1 MYNRCTLVEF
11 RGVWIAS
18 VYNIDW
24 PKTLDNPEA
33 QKQEFIEILDKLDSL
48 NINAIFVQVRPTSDA
63 LYKSYINPW
72 SKYLTG
78 EQGKYPGYDPLQFM
92 IEETHKRDM
101 EFHAW
106 LNPYRITTQGTDLN
120 ELAPNNPARIKPEWV
135 LEFNNALFYDPE
147 NPEVIEYVAITVYE
161 IIKKYDVDGIH
172 FDDYFYPYPNPE
184 EEFPDNISFAAYGR
198 GFTNKADWR
207 RDNVNVLIKEIHE
220 TVRSCKPWVKFGVSP
235 FGIYRNRKSDPNG
248 SDTNGLQNY
257 DDLYADVLL
266 WVNNGWVDYNIP
278 QIYWEIGHPAADYD
292 KLIRWWARHSAARP
306 LFIGQDVVRT
316 VTKPDLKNPGQ
327 HQMLAKYN
335 LQRML
340 PTVQGSCQWYAA
352 AVVENKGN
360 YREVLANVYHKYPTL
375 IPASPFIDKEAP
387 GKVKKLK
394 PVWTADGYIL
404 FWTAPKAK
412 DEMDKAVR
420 YVVYRF
426 NNDEKVNL
434 NDPSHI
440 VEITTNTFYKL
451 PYENGKTKYRYVVT
465 ALDRLHNESKA
476 VKKKIKL

>member
-92 IEETHKRDM
+92 IEETHKRNM

-172 FDDYFYPYPNPE
+172 FDDYFYPYDYPLPE
-184 EEFPDNISFAAYGR
+184 GEDREGEVAN
-198 GFTNKADWR
+198 NR
-207 RDNVNVLIKEIHE
+207 RESVNNLIRTIYKVIKS
-220 TVRSCKPWVKFGVSP
+220 TKPSVQFGVSP
-235 FGIYRNRKSDPNG
+235 YGVWKNKSSDLIG
-248 SDTNGLQNY
+248 SESNSLESY
-257 DDLYADVLL
+257 YDLYMDTLT
-266 WVNNGWVDYNIP
+266 WIDENTIDYIAP
-278 QIYWEIGHPAADYD
+278 QIYWSTDNNDSNYEVMVS
-292 KLIRWWARHSAARP
+292 WWNDVVKDSGVR
-306 LFIGQDVVRT
+306 LYIGQNINDLDIASEIYKQIEINREYENVSGNILFSASDIMNDNDNVVMQ
-316 VTKPDLKNPGQ
+316 LKE
-327 HQMLAKYN
+327 AYN
-335 LQRML
+335 CKAIL
-340 PTVQGSCQWYAA
+340 PT
-352 AVVENKGN
+352 KFN
-360 YREVLANVYHKYPTL
+360 YN
-375 IPASPFIDKEAP
+375 
-387 GKVKKLK
+387 
-394 PVWTADGYIL
+394 
-404 FWTAPKAK
+404 
-412 DEMDKAVR
+412 
-420 YVVYRF
+420 
-426 NNDEKVNL
+426 
-434 NDPSHI
+434 
-440 VEITTNTFYKL
+440 
-451 PYENGKTKYRYVVT
+451 
-465 ALDRLHNESKA
+465 
-476 VKKKIKL
+476 

>member
-33 QKQEFIEILDKLDSL
+33 QKQEFIEILDKLQSL

-172 FDDYFYPYPNPE
+172 FDDYFYPYDYPLPE
-184 EEFPDNISFAAYGR
+184 GEVAN
-198 GFTNKADWR
+198 NR
-207 RDNVNVLIKEIHE
+207 REAVNNLIRTIYKVIKS
-220 TVRSCKPWVKFGVSP
+220 TKPSVQFGVSP
-235 FGIYRNRKSDPNG
+235 YGVWKNKSSDLIG
-248 SDTNGLQNY
+248 SESNSLESY
-257 DDLYADVLL
+257 YDLYMDTLT
-266 WVNNGWVDYNIP
+266 WIDENTIDYIAP
-278 QIYWEIGHPAADYD
+278 QIYWSTDNNDSNYEVMVS
-292 KLIRWWARHSAARP
+292 WWNDVVKDSGVR
-306 LFIGQDVVRT
+306 LYIGQNINDLDIASEIYKQIEINREYENVSGNILFSASDIMNDNDNVVMQ
-316 VTKPDLKNPGQ
+316 LKE
-327 HQMLAKYN
+327 AYN
-335 LQRML
+335 CKAIL
-340 PTVQGSCQWYAA
+340 PT
-352 AVVENKGN
+352 KFN
-360 YREVLANVYHKYPTL
+360 YN
-375 IPASPFIDKEAP
+375 
-387 GKVKKLK
+387 
-394 PVWTADGYIL
+394 
-404 FWTAPKAK
+404 
-412 DEMDKAVR
+412 
-420 YVVYRF
+420 
-426 NNDEKVNL
+426 
-434 NDPSHI
+434 
-440 VEITTNTFYKL
+440 
-451 PYENGKTKYRYVVT
+451 
-465 ALDRLHNESKA
+465 
-476 VKKKIKL
+476 

>member
-172 FDDYFYPYPNPE
+172 FDDYFYPYDYPLPE
-184 EEFPDNISFAAYGR
+184 GEVAN
-198 GFTNKADWR
+198 NR
-207 RDNVNVLIKEIHE
+207 REAVNNLIRTIYKVIKS
-220 TVRSCKPWVKFGVSP
+220 TKPSVQFGVSP
-235 FGIYRNRKSDPNG
+235 YGVWKNKSSDLIG
-248 SDTNGLQNY
+248 SESNSLESY
-257 DDLYADVLL
+257 YDLYMDTLT
-266 WVNNGWVDYNIP
+266 WIDEHIVDYIAP
-278 QIYWEIGHPAADYD
+278 QIYWSTDNNDINYEVMVS
-292 KLIRWWARHSAARP
+292 WWKDVVKDSGVR
-306 LFIGQDVVRT
+306 LYIGQNIN
-316 VTKPDLKNPGQ
+316 DLDIASEIYKQIEINREYEYVSGNILFSASDIMNDNDNIVMQ
-327 HQMLAKYN
+327 LKEAYN
-335 LQRML
+335 CKAIL
-340 PTVQGSCQWYAA
+340 PT
-352 AVVENKGN
+352 K
-360 YREVLANVYHKYPTL
+360 
-375 IPASPFIDKEAP
+375 
-387 GKVKKLK
+387 
-394 PVWTADGYIL
+394 
-404 FWTAPKAK
+404 
-412 DEMDKAVR
+412 
-420 YVVYRF
+420 F
-426 NNDEKVNL
+426 NDN
-434 NDPSHI
+434 
-440 VEITTNTFYKL
+440 
-451 PYENGKTKYRYVVT
+451 
-465 ALDRLHNESKA
+465 
-476 VKKKIKL
+476 

>member
-172 FDDYFYPYPNPE
+172 FDDYFYPYDYPLPE
-184 EEFPDNISFAAYGR
+184 GEDREGEVAN
-198 GFTNKADWR
+198 NR
-207 RDNVNVLIKEIHE
+207 RESVNNLIRTIYKVIKS
-220 TVRSCKPWVKFGVSP
+220 TKPSVQFGVSP
-235 FGIYRNRKSDPNG
+235 YGVWKNKSSDLIG
-248 SDTNGLQNY
+248 SESNSLESY
-257 DDLYADVLL
+257 YDLYMDTLT
-266 WVNNGWVDYNIP
+266 WIDENTIDYIAP
-278 QIYWEIGHPAADYD
+278 QIYWSTDNNDSNYEVMVS
-292 KLIRWWARHSAARP
+292 WWNDVVKDSGVR
-306 LFIGQDVVRT
+306 LYIGQNINDLDIASEIYKQIEINREYENVSGNILFSASDIMNDNDNVVMQ
-316 VTKPDLKNPGQ
+316 LKE
-327 HQMLAKYN
+327 AYN
-335 LQRML
+335 CKAIL
-340 PTVQGSCQWYAA
+340 PT
-352 AVVENKGN
+352 KFN
-360 YREVLANVYHKYPTL
+360 YN
-375 IPASPFIDKEAP
+375 
-387 GKVKKLK
+387 
-394 PVWTADGYIL
+394 
-404 FWTAPKAK
+404 
-412 DEMDKAVR
+412 
-420 YVVYRF
+420 
-426 NNDEKVNL
+426 
-434 NDPSHI
+434 
-440 VEITTNTFYKL
+440 
-451 PYENGKTKYRYVVT
+451 
-465 ALDRLHNESKA
+465 
-476 VKKKIKL
+476 

>member
-135 LEFNNALFYDPE
+135 LEFNNELFYDPE

-172 FDDYFYPYPNPE
+172 FDDYFYPYDYPLPE
-184 EEFPDNISFAAYGR
+184 GEDREGEVAN
-198 GFTNKADWR
+198 NR
-207 RDNVNVLIKEIHE
+207 RESVNNLIRTIYKVIKS
-220 TVRSCKPWVKFGVSP
+220 TKPSVQFGVSP
-235 FGIYRNRKSDPNG
+235 YGVWKNKSSDLIG
-248 SDTNGLQNY
+248 SESNSLESY
-257 DDLYADVLL
+257 YDLYMDTLT
-266 WVNNGWVDYNIP
+266 WIDEHIVDYIAP
-278 QIYWEIGHPAADYD
+278 QIYWSTDNNDINYEVMVS
-292 KLIRWWARHSAARP
+292 WWSDVVKDSGVR
-306 LFIGQDVVRT
+306 LYIGQNINDLDIASEIYKQIEINREYENVSGNILFSASDIMNDNDNVVMQ
-316 VTKPDLKNPGQ
+316 LKE
-327 HQMLAKYN
+327 AYN
-335 LQRML
+335 CKAIL
-340 PTVQGSCQWYAA
+340 PT
-352 AVVENKGN
+352 K
-360 YREVLANVYHKYPTL
+360 
-375 IPASPFIDKEAP
+375 
-387 GKVKKLK
+387 
-394 PVWTADGYIL
+394 
-404 FWTAPKAK
+404 
-412 DEMDKAVR
+412 
-420 YVVYRF
+420 F
-426 NNDEKVNL
+426 NDN
-434 NDPSHI
+434 
-440 VEITTNTFYKL
+440 
-451 PYENGKTKYRYVVT
+451 
-465 ALDRLHNESKA
+465 
-476 VKKKIKL
+476 

>member
-92 IEETHKRDM
+92 IEETHKRNM

-147 NPEVIEYVAITVYE
+147 NIEVIEYVAVTVYE

-172 FDDYFYPYPNPE
+172 FDDYFYPYDYPLPE
-184 EEFPDNISFAAYGR
+184 GEDREGEVAN
-198 GFTNKADWR
+198 NR
-207 RDNVNVLIKEIHE
+207 RESVNNLIRTIYKVIKS
-220 TVRSCKPWVKFGVSP
+220 TKPSVQFGVSP
-235 FGIYRNRKSDPNG
+235 YGVWKNKSSDLIG
-248 SDTNGLQNY
+248 SESNSLESY
-257 DDLYADVLL
+257 YDLYMDTLT
-266 WVNNGWVDYNIP
+266 WIDENTIDYIAP
-278 QIYWEIGHPAADYD
+278 QIYWSTDNNDSNYEVMVS
-292 KLIRWWARHSAARP
+292 WWNDVVKDSGVR
-306 LFIGQDVVRT
+306 LYIGQNIN
-316 VTKPDLKNPGQ
+316 DLDIASEIYKQIEINREYEYVSGNILFSASDIMNDNDNIVMQ
-327 HQMLAKYN
+327 LKEAYN
-335 LQRML
+335 CKAIL
-340 PTVQGSCQWYAA
+340 PT
-352 AVVENKGN
+352 K
-360 YREVLANVYHKYPTL
+360 
-375 IPASPFIDKEAP
+375 
-387 GKVKKLK
+387 
-394 PVWTADGYIL
+394 
-404 FWTAPKAK
+404 
-412 DEMDKAVR
+412 
-420 YVVYRF
+420 F
-426 NNDEKVNL
+426 NDN
-434 NDPSHI
+434 
-440 VEITTNTFYKL
+440 
-451 PYENGKTKYRYVVT
+451 
-465 ALDRLHNESKA
+465 
-476 VKKKIKL
+476 

>member
-24 PKTLDNPEA
+24 PKTLDNTEA

-172 FDDYFYPYPNPE
+172 FDDYFYPYDYPLPE
-184 EEFPDNISFAAYGR
+184 GEVAN
-198 GFTNKADWR
+198 NR
-207 RDNVNVLIKEIHE
+207 REAVNNLIRTIYKVIKS
-220 TVRSCKPWVKFGVSP
+220 TKPSVQFGVSP
-235 FGIYRNRKSDPNG
+235 YGVWKNKSSDLIG
-248 SDTNGLQNY
+248 SESNSLESY
-257 DDLYADVLL
+257 YDLYMDTLT
-266 WVNNGWVDYNIP
+266 WIDENTIDYIAP
-278 QIYWEIGHPAADYD
+278 QIYWSTDNNDSNYEVMVSWLNDVVKDSGVRLY
-292 KLIRWWARHSAARP
+292 
-306 LFIGQDVVRT
+306 IGQNINDLDIASEIYKQIEINREYENVSGNILFSASDIMNDNDNVVMQ
-316 VTKPDLKNPGQ
+316 LKE
-327 HQMLAKYN
+327 AYN
-335 LQRML
+335 CKAIL
-340 PTVQGSCQWYAA
+340 PT
-352 AVVENKGN
+352 KFN
-360 YREVLANVYHKYPTL
+360 YN
-375 IPASPFIDKEAP
+375 
-387 GKVKKLK
+387 
-394 PVWTADGYIL
+394 
-404 FWTAPKAK
+404 
-412 DEMDKAVR
+412 
-420 YVVYRF
+420 
-426 NNDEKVNL
+426 
-434 NDPSHI
+434 
-440 VEITTNTFYKL
+440 
-451 PYENGKTKYRYVVT
+451 
-465 ALDRLHNESKA
+465 
-476 VKKKIKL
+476 

>member
-33 QKQEFIEILDKLDSL
+33 QKQEFIEILDKLQSL

-172 FDDYFYPYPNPE
+172 FDDYFYPESTEIKDYAME
-184 EEFPDNISFAAYGR
+184 ENQVSDIIA
-198 GFTNKADWR
+198 WR
-207 RDNVNVLIKEIHE
+207 KKCITQLIKETHS
-220 TVRSCKPWVKFGVSP
+220 VVKSANKNIE
-235 FGIYRNRKSDPNG
+235 FGISPLGNNEKCHAMGIDAQELCKMNVIDYICPQLYWSLKYKVMPFEKAAKTWQEMTKNTGVKLFGGLALYKIGTELDDKTWQDDKNILPKEIDILEKLGYNG
-248 SDTNGLQNY
+248 AI
-257 DDLYADVLL
+257 LYSFGQLDESKEEISNLL
-266 WVNNGWVDYNIP
+266 
-278 QIYWEIGHPAADYD
+278 
-292 KLIRWWARHSAARP
+292 
-306 LFIGQDVVRT
+306 
-316 VTKPDLKNPGQ
+316 
-327 HQMLAKYN
+327 
-335 LQRML
+335 
-340 PTVQGSCQWYAA
+340 
-352 AVVENKGN
+352 
-360 YREVLANVYHKYPTL
+360 
-375 IPASPFIDKEAP
+375 
-387 GKVKKLK
+387 KKL
-394 PVWTADGYIL
+394 
-404 FWTAPKAK
+404 
-412 DEMDKAVR
+412 
-420 YVVYRF
+420 
-426 NNDEKVNL
+426 
-434 NDPSHI
+434 S
-440 VEITTNTFYKL
+440 
-451 PYENGKTKYRYVVT
+451 
-465 ALDRLHNESKA
+465 
-476 VKKKIKL
+476 

>member
-33 QKQEFIEILDKLDSL
+33 QKQEFIEILDKLQSL

-172 FDDYFYPYPNPE
+172 FDDYFYPYDYPLPE
-184 EEFPDNISFAAYGR
+184 GEVAN
-198 GFTNKADWR
+198 NR
-207 RDNVNVLIKEIHE
+207 REAVNNLIRTIYKVIKS
-220 TVRSCKPWVKFGVSP
+220 TKPSVQFGVSP
-235 FGIYRNRKSDPNG
+235 YGVWKNKSSDVTG
-248 SDTNGLQNY
+248 SDTSGSESYY
-257 DDLYADVLL
+257 DIYADTRT
-266 WVNNGWVDYNIP
+266 WIKNNWLNYVAP
-278 QIYWEIGHPAADYD
+278 QVYWEIGNKVADYS
-292 KLIRWWARHSAARP
+292 KLIPWWANEVINTNVK
-306 LFIGQDVVRT
+306 LYIGQGIYKEAVAREL
-316 VTKPDLKNPGQ
+316 LKQIELNK
-327 HQMLAKYN
+327 KYN
-335 LQRML
+335 IN
-340 PTVQGSCQWYAA
+340 GS
-352 AVVENKGN
+352 
-360 YREVLANVYHKYPTL
+360 
-375 IPASPFIDKEAP
+375 
-387 GKVKKLK
+387 
-394 PVWTADGYIL
+394 IL
-404 FWTAPKAK
+404 FSYIDIKKNIGNVK
-412 DEMDKAVR
+412 DQIKSINYINDNEEMNYSMYVFSKNWYLNKYLDVANSPTYKYDPYKHYVDYGKKEGRLPLPPIPEEYNEGAYLKLNPDVNEAV
-420 YVVYRF
+420 
-426 NNDEKVNL
+426 K
-434 NDPSHI
+434 
-440 VEITTNTFYKL
+440 
-451 PYENGKTKYRYVVT
+451 NGIFVSGIDHYLQYGF
-465 ALDRLHNESKA
+465 NESRK
-476 VKKKIKL
+476 VSY

>member
-33 QKQEFIEILDKLDSL
+33 QKQEFIEILDKLQSL
-48 NINAIFVQVRPTSDA
+48 NINAIFVQIRPTSDA

-172 FDDYFYPYPNPE
+172 FDDYFYPYDYPLPE
-184 EEFPDNISFAAYGR
+184 GEDREGEVAN
-198 GFTNKADWR
+198 NR
-207 RDNVNVLIKEIHE
+207 RESVNNLIRTIYKVIKS
-220 TVRSCKPWVKFGVSP
+220 TKPSVQFGVSP
-235 FGIYRNRKSDPNG
+235 YGVWKNKSSDLIG
-248 SDTNGLQNY
+248 SESNSLESY
-257 DDLYADVLL
+257 YDLYMDTLT
-266 WVNNGWVDYNIP
+266 WIDENTIDYIDP
-278 QIYWEIGHPAADYD
+278 HIYWTTYNNDSNYEVMVS
-292 KLIRWWARHSAARP
+292 WWNDVVKDSKVR
-306 LFIGQDVVRT
+306 LYIGQNINDLDIANEIYKQIEINREYEYVSGNILFSASDIVNDTDNVVMQ
-316 VTKPDLKNPGQ
+316 LKE
-327 HQMLAKYN
+327 AYN
-335 LQRML
+335 CKAIL
-340 PTVQGSCQWYAA
+340 PT
-352 AVVENKGN
+352 K
-360 YREVLANVYHKYPTL
+360 
-375 IPASPFIDKEAP
+375 
-387 GKVKKLK
+387 
-394 PVWTADGYIL
+394 
-404 FWTAPKAK
+404 
-412 DEMDKAVR
+412 
-420 YVVYRF
+420 F
-426 NNDEKVNL
+426 NDN
-434 NDPSHI
+434 
-440 VEITTNTFYKL
+440 
-451 PYENGKTKYRYVVT
+451 
-465 ALDRLHNESKA
+465 
-476 VKKKIKL
+476 

>member
-33 QKQEFIEILDKLDSL
+33 QKQEFIEILDKLQSL
-48 NINAIFVQVRPTSDA
+48 NINAIFVQIRPTSDA

-172 FDDYFYPYPNPE
+172 FDDYFYPYDYPLPE
-184 EEFPDNISFAAYGR
+184 GEDREGEVAN
-198 GFTNKADWR
+198 NR
-207 RDNVNVLIKEIHE
+207 RESVNNLIRTIYKVIKS
-220 TVRSCKPWVKFGVSP
+220 TKPSVQFGVSP
-235 FGIYRNRKSDPNG
+235 YGVWKNKSSDLIG
-248 SDTNGLQNY
+248 SESNSLESY
-257 DDLYADVLL
+257 YDLYMDTLT
-266 WVNNGWVDYNIP
+266 WIDEHIVDYIAP
-278 QIYWEIGHPAADYD
+278 QIYWSTDNNDSNYEVMVS
-292 KLIRWWARHSAARP
+292 WWNDVVKDSGVR
-306 LFIGQDVVRT
+306 LYIGQNINDLDIASEIYKQIEINREYENVSGNILFSASDIMNDNDNVVMQ
-316 VTKPDLKNPGQ
+316 LKEAFNCK
-327 HQMLAKYN
+327 AI
-335 LQRML
+335 L
-340 PTVQGSCQWYAA
+340 PT
-352 AVVENKGN
+352 K
-360 YREVLANVYHKYPTL
+360 
-375 IPASPFIDKEAP
+375 
-387 GKVKKLK
+387 
-394 PVWTADGYIL
+394 
-404 FWTAPKAK
+404 
-412 DEMDKAVR
+412 
-420 YVVYRF
+420 F
-426 NNDEKVNL
+426 NDN
-434 NDPSHI
+434 
-440 VEITTNTFYKL
+440 
-451 PYENGKTKYRYVVT
+451 
-465 ALDRLHNESKA
+465 
-476 VKKKIKL
+476 

>member
-33 QKQEFIEILDKLDSL
+33 QKQEFIEILDKLQSL
-48 NINAIFVQVRPTSDA
+48 NINAIFVQIRPTSDA

-172 FDDYFYPYPNPE
+172 FDDYFYPYDYPLPE
-184 EEFPDNISFAAYGR
+184 GEVAN
-198 GFTNKADWR
+198 NR
-207 RDNVNVLIKEIHE
+207 REAVNNLIRTIYKVIKS
-220 TVRSCKPWVKFGVSP
+220 TKPSVQFGVSP
-235 FGIYRNRKSDPNG
+235 YGVWKNKSSDLIG
-248 SDTNGLQNY
+248 SESNSLESY
-257 DDLYADVLL
+257 YDLYMDTLT
-266 WVNNGWVDYNIP
+266 WIDENTIDYIAP
-278 QIYWEIGHPAADYD
+278 QIYWSTDNNDSNYEVMVS
-292 KLIRWWARHSAARP
+292 WWNDVVKDSGVR
-306 LFIGQDVVRT
+306 LYIGQNINDLDIASEIYKQIEINREYENVSGNILFSASDIMNDNDNVVMQ
-316 VTKPDLKNPGQ
+316 LKE
-327 HQMLAKYN
+327 AYN
-335 LQRML
+335 CKAIL
-340 PTVQGSCQWYAA
+340 PT
-352 AVVENKGN
+352 KFN
-360 YREVLANVYHKYPTL
+360 YN
-375 IPASPFIDKEAP
+375 
-387 GKVKKLK
+387 
-394 PVWTADGYIL
+394 
-404 FWTAPKAK
+404 
-412 DEMDKAVR
+412 
-420 YVVYRF
+420 
-426 NNDEKVNL
+426 
-434 NDPSHI
+434 
-440 VEITTNTFYKL
+440 
-451 PYENGKTKYRYVVT
+451 
-465 ALDRLHNESKA
+465 
-476 VKKKIKL
+476 

>member
-172 FDDYFYPYPNPE
+172 FDDYFYPYDYPLPE
-184 EEFPDNISFAAYGR
+184 GEVAN
-198 GFTNKADWR
+198 NR
-207 RDNVNVLIKEIHE
+207 REAVNNLIRTIYKVIKS
-220 TVRSCKPWVKFGVSP
+220 TKPSVQFGVSP
-235 FGIYRNRKSDPNG
+235 YGVWKNKSSDLIG
-248 SDTNGLQNY
+248 SESNSLESY
-257 DDLYADVLL
+257 YDLYMDTLT
-266 WVNNGWVDYNIP
+266 WIDENTIDYIAP
-278 QIYWEIGHPAADYD
+278 QIYWSTDNNDSNYEVMVS
-292 KLIRWWARHSAARP
+292 WWNDVVKDSGVR
-306 LFIGQDVVRT
+306 LYIGQNINDLDIASEIYKQIEINREYENVSGNILFSASDIMNDNDNVVMQ
-316 VTKPDLKNPGQ
+316 LKE
-327 HQMLAKYN
+327 AYN
-335 LQRML
+335 CKAIL
-340 PTVQGSCQWYAA
+340 PT
-352 AVVENKGN
+352 KFN
-360 YREVLANVYHKYPTL
+360 YN
-375 IPASPFIDKEAP
+375 
-387 GKVKKLK
+387 
-394 PVWTADGYIL
+394 
-404 FWTAPKAK
+404 
-412 DEMDKAVR
+412 
-420 YVVYRF
+420 
-426 NNDEKVNL
+426 
-434 NDPSHI
+434 
-440 VEITTNTFYKL
+440 
-451 PYENGKTKYRYVVT
+451 
-465 ALDRLHNESKA
+465 
-476 VKKKIKL
+476 